1 MAAIGQKEREENKK
15 LLAREC
21 DNLLNEIRRLESTLN
36 MQERRLENVMARKL
50 DHLGVPNVFSI
61 LGYIGI

>member
-36 MQERRLENVMARKL
+36 MQERRLENVMAL
-50 DHLGVPNVFSI
+50 VS
-61 LGYIGI
+61 